1 MLNHPTPP
9 LFAVLARSVLREDAD
24 FHTFQ
29 MLEAAIH
36 QFKEWGNTA
45 QGQVMLTALA
55 RYAAAHAPT
64 QRAQLQTAQIALRLD
79 RSEPV
84 YEED

>member
-1 MLNHPTPP
+1 
-9 LFAVLARSVLREDAD
+9 
-24 FHTFQ
+24 
-29 MLEAAIH
+29 MLEAAIQ
-36 QFKEWGNTA
+36 QFKEWGNNA
-45 QGQVMLTALA
+45 QGQLILISLA